1 LTPPETLRALDHDV
15 LIVGA
20 GTAGMEAGLSLGD
33 MGYRVL
39 LVEKNPSVGGRTILL
54 SKVFPTLDCASC
66 ISTPKMA
73 AAAHHPG
80 ISLMTYSEVDEITRN
95 SDGTF
100 RVNLHRKATYVDLDA
115 CTGCAQCEEACTV
128 PLPDEYNYGLI
139 AHRAAHIPFPQAV
152 PKKAVITRTGN
163 APCMDTCPAGVK
175 PSGYISLVRAG
186 RHDEAFKLHLDDVPL
201 VGSLSRACYAPCE
214 GDCTRTDMEGSV
226 HIRAIKR
233 FMVDRYYA
241 AHPEP
246 DYGPPEILLDT
257 RVAIVGSGPA
267 GLTAAFHLAR
277 QGHRVTVFESDP
289 RPGGMLRHGMPSYRM
304 PHEVLDRDVKNV
316 TALGVEIRCDTTV
329 ESIASLKEQG
339 FDAIFVGVGNQ
350 VPRAIPLQG
359 RDLAEV
365 TDCMKFLR
373 DIKCDVE
380 MPDLTGRHVVVLGG
394 GNVALDV
401 ARSAVRLG
409 TASTTILCL
418 EDREHLP
425 AHAWEVQEA
434 EDEGIGLITSASAKT
449 LLTNESGEPLLEYL
463 AVGSIEFTPE
473 GRLVGFKVAE
483 GTEQRVRAD
492 VVILAV
498 GLAPSTAAF
507 AAELEL
513 TPQRTIRTD
522 PETLQTSDPMVFA
535 GGDAVLGP
543 SIIVEAIGQG
553 RRAAYHIDKMLRG
566 HSAIARFWEK
576 PPVVDK
582 AAILKEAEGHTWL
595 PPSAVRRHPPHERVQ
610 SFETYEDAFTEEE
623 ARAAANRCLSCG
635 GCSQCQECVHVC
647 PAHCIDFTMRD
658 ENLSVEVGA
667 VIVATGYEILDP
679 GKNPLLGY
687 GRYPNVISGPQMDRL
702 LAPTRPYNTVLRPSD
717 GKVPDNIGIVLC
729 NGSRDHTV
737 GNPLCCRVGC
747 MYSAKHAQLI
757 MGALPLADITIYT
770 IDVRAFGK
778 GYDEF
783 YEQSKA
789 MGAQYVRGKVARIDE
804 QENGNLLV
812 HFENLA
818 GGGMQTME
826 HDLVVLTVGLVP
838 NLDWL
843 RFVKGEQIEADDYSY
858 PREPDP
864 IVEPGHTSIP
874 GLLVA
879 GSVIGARD
887 IPDTVLHAGAAAAQ
901 AAAYLERA
909 RIS

>member
-1 LTPPETLRALDHDV
+1 LPPRETARTLDHDV

-20 GTAGMEAGLSLGD
+20 GTAGMEAGLALAD

-80 ISLMTYSEVDEITRN
+80 ISLMVYSEVEGISKN
-95 SDGTF
+95 VDGTF
-100 RVNLHRKATYVDLDA
+100 HVDLLRKATYVDLDA

-128 PLPDEYNYGLI
+128 PIPDEYNYGLI
-139 AHRAAHIPFPQAV
+139 ARRAAHIPFPQAV
-152 PKKAVITRTGN
+152 PKKAVITRSGN

-186 RHDEAFKLHLDDVPL
+186 LHDEAFRLHLDDVPL

-214 GDCTRTDMEGSV
+214 GDCTRTDMEGPV

-233 FMVDRYYA
+233 FMADRYYA
-241 AHPEP
+241 GHPEP
-246 DYGPPEILLDT
+246 EYGPPETVLDT
-257 RVAIVGSGPA
+257 RVAIIGSGPA
-267 GLTAAFHLAR
+267 GLTAAYHLAR
-277 QGHRVTVFESDP
+277 QGHRVTVFEADP

-304 PHEVLDRDVKNV
+304 PHDVLDRDVKNV
-316 TALGVEIRCDTTV
+316 TALGVEIRCSTTV

-350 VPRAIPLQG
+350 VPRMIPLAG
-359 RDLAEV
+359 RDLADV
-365 TDCMKFLR
+365 TDCMQFLR
-373 DIKCDVE
+373 EAKCPVE
-380 MPDLTGRHVVVLGG
+380 VPDLTDQHVVVLGG

-418 EDREHLP
+418 EDREHMP
-425 AHAWEVQEA
+425 AHSWEVQEA
-434 EDEGIGLITSASAKT
+434 EEEGVGLVTSASARS
-449 LLTNESGEPLLEYL
+449 LLTNEAGQPMLEYL
-463 AVGSIEFTPE
+463 AVGSIEFNPE
-473 GRLVGFKVAE
+473 GRLVGFRVAE
-483 GTEQRVRAD
+483 GTERRVPAD

-498 GLAPSTAAF
+498 GLGPSTAAF
-507 AAELEL
+507 VDELEL
-513 TPQRTIRTD
+513 TPQGTIRID
-522 PETLQTSDPMVFA
+522 GETLQTSDPMVFA

-543 SIIVEAIGQG
+543 SIIVEAMGQG

-566 HSAIARFWEK
+566 HSPITRFWEK

-595 PPSAVRRHPPHERVQ
+595 PPSALRRRPPHERVQ
-610 SFETYEDAFTEEE
+610 SFEAYEDVFTEEE

-635 GCSQCQECVHVC
+635 GCSQCQECVRVC

-658 ENLSVEVGA
+658 ERLSVQVGA
-667 VIVATGYEILDP
+667 VILATGYEILDP
-679 GKNPLLGY
+679 GRKELLGY

-717 GKVPDNIGIVLC
+717 GRVPDNIGIVLC

-737 GNPLCCRVGC
+737 GNPLCCRIGC

-757 MGALPLADITIYT
+757 MGALPLADVTIYT
-770 IDVRAFGK
+770 IDARAFGK

-783 YEQSKA
+783 YEQSRA
-789 MGAQYVRGKVARIDE
+789 MGVQYVRGKVARIDE

-812 HFENLA
+812 HFENIA

-838 NLDWL
+838 NLESL
-843 RFVKGEQIEADDYSY
+843 RLFKGGTLEADDYSY
-858 PREPDP
+858 VREPDP
-864 IVEPGHTSIP
+864 IIEPAHTSID
-874 GLLVA
+874 GLFAA

-887 IPDTVLHAGAAAAQ
+887 IPDTVLHAGAAASQ
-901 AAAYLERA
+901 AAAYLERVRA
-909 RIS
+909 S

>member
-1 LTPPETLRALDHDV
+1 MTLPEMAPALDHDV
-15 LIVGA
+15 LVVGA
-20 GTAGMEAGLSLGD
+20 GTAGMEAALSLGD

-39 LVEKNPSVGGRTILL
+39 LVEKNSSVGGRTILL

-80 ISLMTYSEVDEITRN
+80 ISLMVHTEVEGITKN
-95 SDGTF
+95 GGGTF
-100 RVNLHRKATYVDLDA
+100 QVDLVRKATYVDLDA

-128 PLPDEYNYGLI
+128 PIEDEYNYGLI
-139 AHRAAHIPFPQAV
+139 ARRAAHIPFPQAV
-152 PKKAVITRTGN
+152 PKKAIITRTGN

-186 RHDEAFKLHLDDVPL
+186 RYDEAFELHLDDVPL

-214 GDCTRTDMEGSV
+214 GDCTRTDMEGPV

-246 DYGPPEILLDT
+246 EYGPPETLLDT

-267 GLTAAFHLAR
+267 GLTAAYHLAR
-277 QGHRVTVFESDP
+277 QGHRVTVFEADP

-304 PHEVLDRDVKNV
+304 PHEVLDRDIKNV
-316 TALGVEIRCDTTV
+316 TALGVEIRANTTV

-339 FDAIFVGVGNQ
+339 FDAIFVSVGNQ
-350 VPRAIPLQG
+350 VPRIIPLEG
-359 RDLAEV
+359 RDLADV

-373 DIKCDVE
+373 ESKCDIE

-418 EDREHLP
+418 EDRERMP

-434 EDEGIGLITSASAKT
+434 EEEGVRLITSASAKS
-449 LLTNESGEPLLEYL
+449 LRRNEAGEALLEYL
-463 AVGSIEFTPE
+463 AVGSIEFTPQ

-483 GTEQRVRAD
+483 GSEQQISAD

-507 AAELEL
+507 ADELAL
-513 TPQRTIRTD
+513 TPQRTIEAD
-522 PETLQTSDPMVFA
+522 PETLRTSDPIVFA

-543 SIIVEAIGQG
+543 SIIVEAMGQG
-553 RRAAYHIDKMLRG
+553 RRAAYHIDEMLRG
-566 HSAIARFWEK
+566 HSPIVRFWEK

-582 AAILKEAEGHTWL
+582 RALLEEQQGHTWL
-595 PPSAVRRHPPHERVQ
+595 PPSALRRRPPHERVQ
-610 SFETYEDAFTEEE
+610 SFEAYEDAFTEEE

-635 GCSQCQECVHVC
+635 GCSQCQECVRVC
-647 PAHCIDFTMRD
+647 PADCIDFTMRD
-658 ENLSVEVGA
+658 EQVSLQVGA

-679 GKNPLLGY
+679 GLNPLLGY

-702 LAPTRPYNTVLRPSD
+702 LAPTRPFNTVMRPSD
-717 GKVPDNIGIVLC
+717 GKVPDNIAIVLC
-729 NGSRDHTV
+729 NGSRDHTL
-737 GNPLCCRVGC
+737 GNPLCCRIGC

-770 IDVRAFGK
+770 IDARAFGK

-783 YEQSKA
+783 YEQSRA
-789 MGAQYVRGKVARIDE
+789 MGVQYVRGKVARVDE
-804 QENGNLLV
+804 QPNGNLLV

-838 NLDWL
+838 NPEAL
-843 RFVKGEQIEADDYSY
+843 RLFKGEALAADAFAY

-864 IVEPGHTSIP
+864 IVEPSHTNIP

-901 AAAYLERA
+901 AAAYLERV
-909 RIS
+909 RVS

>member
-1 LTPPETLRALDHDV
+1 MTRRETDGALDHDV

-20 GTAGMEAGLSLGD
+20 GTAGMEAALSLGD

-39 LVEKNPSVGGRTILL
+39 LVEKNPSVGGRTVLL

-73 AAAHHPG
+73 AAAHHPAVT
-80 ISLMTYSEVDEITRN
+80 LLNYSEVEEITKN
-95 SDGTF
+95 GNGTF
-100 RVNLHRKATYVDLDA
+100 RAKVRRKATYVDADA
-115 CTGCAQCEEACTV
+115 CTGCSQCEVACTV
-128 PLPDEYNYGLI
+128 PLPDEYNYDLI
-139 AHRAAHIPFPQAV
+139 ARRAAHIPFPQAV

-186 RHDEAFKLHLDDVPL
+186 LYDQAFRMHLDDVPL

-214 GDCTRTDMEGSV
+214 GDCTRADMEGPV

-241 AHPEP
+241 RHPEP
-246 DYGPPEILLDT
+246 EYGPPEALLDT

-267 GLTAAFHLAR
+267 GLTAAYHLAR

-304 PHEVLDRDVKNV
+304 PHELLDRDVRNV

-339 FDAIFVGVGNQ
+339 FDAIFIGVGNQ
-350 VPRAIPLQG
+350 VPRMIPLTG
-359 RDLAEV
+359 RDLADV
-365 TDCMKFLR
+365 TDCMEFLR
-373 DIKCDVE
+373 ETKCPVE
-380 MPDLTGRHVVVLGG
+380 APDLAGQHVVVLGG

-418 EDREHLP
+418 EDRAHMP
-425 AHAWEVQEA
+425 AHGWEVQEA
-434 EDEGIGLITSASAKT
+434 EEEGVALITSASARS
-449 LLTNESGEPLLEYL
+449 LLTDAAGKPALEYL

-473 GRLVGFKVAE
+473 GRLVRFQVAE
-483 GTEQRVRAD
+483 GTERQIRAD
-492 VVILAV
+492 VVVLAV

-507 AAELEL
+507 AEELEL

-522 PETLQTSDPMVFA
+522 PETLRTSDPMVFA

-543 SIIVEAIGQG
+543 SIITEAMGQG
-553 RRAAYHIDKMLRG
+553 RRAAYHIDRMLRG
-566 HSAIARFWEK
+566 HSPIVRFWDK

-582 AAILKEAEGHTWL
+582 AALLKESAGHTWL
-595 PPSAVRRHPPHERVQ
+595 PPSALRRRPPHERVQ
-610 SFETYEDAFTEEE
+610 SFETYEDAFTEDE

-635 GCSQCQECVHVC
+635 GCSQCQECVRVC
-647 PAHCIDFTMRD
+647 PADCIDFTMRD
-658 ENLSVEVGA
+658 EHRTFEVGT
-667 VIVATGYEILDP
+667 VIIATGYEILDP
-679 GKNPLLGY
+679 GRKELLGY
-687 GRYPNVISGPQMDRL
+687 GRYPNVLSGPQMDRL

-729 NGSRDHTV
+729 NGSRDLTV
-737 GNPLCCRVGC
+737 GNPLCSRICC

-757 MGALPLADITIYT
+757 MGALPLADITIYM
-770 IDVRAFGK
+770 IDARAFGK

-783 YEQSKA
+783 YEQSRA
-789 MGAQYVRGKVARIDE
+789 MGVQYVRGKVARIDE

-838 NLDWL
+838 NLESL
-843 RFVKGEQIEADDYSY
+843 RLFRGATLEADEYFY
-858 PREPDP
+858 IREPDAV
-864 IVEPGHTSIP
+864 VEPAHTSIE
-874 GLLVA
+874 GLFVA
-879 GSVIGARD
+879 GSAIGARD

-909 RIS
+909 RAS